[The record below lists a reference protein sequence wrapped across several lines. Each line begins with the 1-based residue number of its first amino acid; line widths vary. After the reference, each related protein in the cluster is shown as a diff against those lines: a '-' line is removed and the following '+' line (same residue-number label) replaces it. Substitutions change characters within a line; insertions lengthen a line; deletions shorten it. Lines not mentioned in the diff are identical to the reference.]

1 MKRSVSLLI
10 SFCFLFAVTSADNI
24 GQTIEDLELNLEI
37 QEIIIDNA
45 DSAGKDV
52 STLRGLLGEFEDAV
66 DNLQIAYDEHG
77 EGIETQRAQ
86 NVVWSKLVE
95 MNEEYERLGIN
106 LDDEGDSDAKEK
118 VEEAIE
124 GLEVHLEILDT
135 LIEVA
140 EVQGKNTGD
149 VKRSLNTVK
158 EHYEGMI
165 DLYED
170 GEYDDAQRELFRLY
184 IAMPELQEELEELGI
199 GEEEDNRPVKERVED
214 VLTKFEYPLQVLV
227 LLLDNADLEGK
238 DTGTARETL
247 EEMEIILEEVHDLYD
262 NGDYNDAWNKV
273 MRLFVLGVRLQND
286 FREIGIN
293 LEDDRTSQEKVKEA
307 IEDFEVHEESIEFV
321 FLQASK
327 KGRDVST
334 AENIF
339 NEMKVLME
347 EVERLYDAG
356 RYEESEMVLL
366 QVFLKSPEFQEEFQ
380 KLVKSL
386 EETPEE
392 MRAKL
397 QKILEEY
404 EANLP
409 LIEQMIDIAEGQGKD
424 VSRIRTLLG
433 KFKGYMEQ
441 VRGLAKGGADGIVI
455 ETMSDPEEAR
465 IAIEAAKEA
474 CVLDVACT
482 FTFSRNQDGAYR
494 TMMGT
499 DVGTYMEMV
508 KSAGADI
515 IGANCG
521 NGTAGMTEI
530 VREIRA
536 IDTEIPVLVH
546 ANAGLPLYKDG
557 KTVFPES
564 PGEMAS
570 QIEELVAAGVNIVG
584 GCCGTTP
591 EHIRQIVQV
600 ISNMV

>member
-1 MKRSVSLLI
+1 
-10 SFCFLFAVTSADNI
+10 
-24 GQTIEDLELNLEI
+24 LNLEI

-441 VRGLAKGGADGIVI
+441 VKGHYQNKEYKDAQRQLQRAYIIANDFKKEFEKLEEIDVDEIRENIDKAQDGIAFARDILRELKRAGLDTSEADSLVEKI
-455 ETMSDPEEAR
+455 ERRMDNVENLYNEGNY
-465 IAIEAAKEA
+465 KEA
-474 CVLDVACT
+474 SQELMRA
-482 FTFSRNQDGAYR
+482 FSL
-494 TMMGT
+494 GT
-499 DVGTYMEMV
+499 RLQAISGELIKEYE
-508 KSAGADI
+508 G
-515 IGANCG
+515 G
-521 NGTAGMTEI
+521 N
-530 VREIRA
+530 
-536 IDTEIPVLVH
+536 
-546 ANAGLPLYKDG
+546 K
-557 KTVFPES
+557 
-564 PGEMAS
+564 
-570 QIEELVAAGVNIVG
+570 
-584 GCCGTTP
+584 
-591 EHIRQIVQV
+591 
-600 ISNMV
+600 